1 MSVSGGT
8 EDFLRTGEPEAPIL
22 LLRWKSMTDFIHSQD
37 SMLVLQKLKLYT
49 RTKKRKKRLIRPNLP
64 SVYGRPSRKSK
75 QADHFSMV
83 GNQRSWSQLTL
94 KTGVREGTQPDEST
108 TSLDILK
115 I

>member
-22 LLRWKSMTDFIHSQD
+22 LLRWKSMTDFIHPQD

-49 RTKKRKKRLIRPNLP
+49 RGRKKRLIRPNLP

-94 KTGVREGTQPDEST
+94 KTGIREETQPNEST